1 MECSADFCSA
11 TLVDSFL
18 EVFNFLADFL
28 SNCYVRIESG
38 VLKFPTI
45 IAEFSTS
52 LNLVFFFFLLHDFGA
67 LFPGAYVSVI
77 VDSFSRVDPLAI
89 LSPSSS
95 LITSLLPDASAA
107 APTLF

>member
-11 TLVDSFL
+11 TLVGSFL

-52 LNLVFFFFLLHDFGA
+52 LNLVFFFFFFLLHDFGA
-67 LFPGAYVSVI
+67 LFPGA
-77 VDSFSRVDPLAI
+77 
-89 LSPSSS
+89 
-95 LITSLLPDASAA
+95 
-107 APTLF
+107 